1 MSVAFNSKKVFFTA
15 SQMEEPNL
23 RYADER
29 DKTYGIAGM
38 AISLVACDGGHLL
51 AEIKIDA
58 DPGECMVMA
67 NSFGLKG
74 NPRMS
79 AKIVWEQ
86 TVQELRA
93 TTSMVLGNIA
103 CRRYILDHMT
113 MTPADTHH
121 VMLAVREEAREHC
134 ALDTDEAD
142 ALFGNCLSYVDRV
155 FRHSGVQEIARRFAD
170 RLAAQRT
177 MSADEAIEL
186 LAQLGMR

>member
-1 MSVAFNSKKVFFTA
+1 MDSISLKYT
-15 SQMEEPNL
+15 
-23 RYADER
+23 DTT
-29 DKTYGIAGM
+29 DKANGIAGM
-38 AISLVACDGGHLL
+38 AITLIACQGEHLL
-51 AEIKIDA
+51 AEIRFDEP
-58 DPGECMVMA
+58 DGHNLHMA
-67 NSFGLKG
+67 HDFGLPG

-79 AKIVWEQ
+79 AKSLWSQSVKD
-86 TVQELRA
+86 LRA
-93 TTSMVLGNIA
+93 MASMVLGNIA

-121 VMLAVREEAREHC
+121 VMLAVREEAREYC